1 MRKKIK
7 KYNLGGMPGGIPP
20 NIMQLLQFAQGQ
32 SGSSGSGLGG
42 INALNSA
49 QAPSPLGAPGM
60 MNSLMPG
67 TVSSGTY
74 GTLDKGLQ
82 GLSNAPANM
91 LQNVASFN
99 QGQSGASGSGMGGVQ
114 AVNMLNNELDLE
126 TNEFD
131 QLNQTVTKAKKAGNI
146 IGQGRQAIQT
156 ARGIKEAGNLA
167 ANAGGDVANLLGG
180 LGQVGT
186 KGGGKMAAK
195 LAAMNSGKAAGFMAS
210 GAGAAAG
217 AGLGVIGKLIQE
229 KDKKDGNY
237 STLGAMGGGAMQGA
251 SIGMMFGPV
260 GAIAGGAIGAGI
272 GALQKKKFEEQA
284 RAEELRKKKEED
296 LDRSNR
302 QAAGRALLK
311 TFPVQGIQEQIYA
324 LGGETG
330 DVEPPIGPPVEPP
343 VAIAGAMPT
352 ALELAAANQ
361 MNRMT
366 DPRTRE
372 IMTEHHPLAAEFIDN
387 DLMNINKR
395 TWLKSQ
401 NEKNPTDRPAWS
413 SATVSNLM
421 TQAYPGFKE
430 SMAHAGY
437 MQDIIYGKNKA
448 NFKAKRTSG
457 LKDYPDGTVI
467 TVGRGPNKGKN
478 FGQLKRTVKDY
489 DPNVAMPT
497 HGAVI
502 TGSYTDKD
510 GNVMYQVQGG
520 NEGFRLP
527 DGSVGP
533 EGTETLGLKNM
544 SAQDI
549 QKHFPMALLPPK
561 KAHGGFTNPT
571 AAPPTIN
578 IDPRM
583 LNLNETLSEKVSNM
597 APSNDRLISYTNQ
610 EMQNNENRALAK
622 QSQESVN
629 QNISNFANFHKEKP
643 LDAIGMDLAVM
654 GQVPILGEVA
664 DLTNAGLSYGRAGYN
679 YLAGDTAKAKE
690 QTALG
695 TLSAASAIPFLGNAT
710 GAARLAHGAH
720 KLAHGAHNIEK
731 GVIGAKAA
739 KAANY
744 ESKYRMG
751 GYTSNP
757 EYLAEGG
764 EIIQHA
770 PGDLPATDNNGT
782 VTPITDTIA
791 KINGDKHIAQS
802 GGVGMEGEEPARI
815 YSDQLKVPADLVK
828 QLSKL

>member
-1 MRKKIK
+1 
-7 KYNLGGMPGGIPP
+7 
-20 NIMQLLQFAQGQ
+20 
-32 SGSSGSGLGG
+32 
-42 INALNSA
+42 
-49 QAPSPLGAPGM
+49 M

-343 VAIAGAMPT
+343 
-352 ALELAAANQ
+352 
-361 MNRMT
+361 
-366 DPRTRE
+366 
-372 IMTEHHPLAAEFIDN
+372 
-387 DLMNINKR
+387 
-395 TWLKSQ
+395 
-401 NEKNPTDRPAWS
+401 
-413 SATVSNLM
+413 
-421 TQAYPGFKE
+421 
-430 SMAHAGY
+430 
-437 MQDIIYGKNKA
+437 
-448 NFKAKRTSG
+448 
-457 LKDYPDGTVI
+457 
-467 TVGRGPNKGKN
+467 
-478 FGQLKRTVKDY
+478 
-489 DPNVAMPT
+489 VAMPT